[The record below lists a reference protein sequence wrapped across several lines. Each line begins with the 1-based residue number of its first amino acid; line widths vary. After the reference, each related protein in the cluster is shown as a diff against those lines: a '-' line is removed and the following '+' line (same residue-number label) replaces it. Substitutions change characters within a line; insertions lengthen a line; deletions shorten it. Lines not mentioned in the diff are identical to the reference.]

1 MREDQKIIACAGSG
15 KTTTLVA
22 RVKYLIDH
30 GVSPDSI
37 LISTFNIEAGRNILS
52 RAIEFIGLERAEAL

>member
-22 RVKYLIDH
+22 RVKYLIDQ

-37 LISTFNIEAGRNILS
+37 LISTFNVEAGRNILS
-52 RAIEFIGLERAEAL
+52 RAREFIGHQRADAL